1 MYREDIEGSIAHA
14 EMLGQC
20 GIITM
25 EESKDI
31 QQGLKG
37 ILEDIEK
44 GDLKIDMEAEDIH
57 TFIEGELTKRLG
69 ANGKRLHMG
78 KRRSRNTRW
87 HAP

>member
-44 GDLKIDMEAEDIH
+44 GNLKIDMEAEDIH
-57 TFIEGELTKRLG
+57 TFIEGELTKDLAQTAKDFTQQEAETTRLQ
-69 ANGKRLHMG
+69 LI
-78 KRRSRNTRW
+78 
-87 HAP
+87 

>member
-1 MYREDIEGSIAHA
+1 MKLWTGRFKKEISKTTNDFNSSISFDSRMYREDIEGSIAHA

-57 TFIEGELTKRLG
+57 TFIEG
-69 ANGKRLHMG
+69 
-78 KRRSRNTRW
+78 
-87 HAP
+87 